1 MVLNANDLLEW
12 KDFPKGLRV
21 LLLEQQSDS
30 AAETR
35 SKLEE
40 MDYIVSVFYNET
52 EALSAISNSAE
63 GFHVAI
69 VEVSTD
75 NSDGRFR
82 FLETAKDL
90 PTIMT
95 SDMHCLS
102 TTMKCIALGA
112 VEFLRKPLS
121 EEKIKNIWQHV
132 LHKAFNAGGKDISES
147 VKPLRESVT
156 PLPQLCLGNGES
168 NHQLSV
174 KTEYESPSQELS
186 AGSDKYPA
194 PSTPQIKRGERLLD
208 DGDCQDQAYILADKD
223 SVEPDV
229 ESKSVENTFGD
240 TVTETT
246 LGNIIDESAV
256 QASPPQES
264 GDGDIR
270 PEDQLTN
277 DCKDKSNESSLCS
290 DKGTPTNT
298 SIDAKTNSKA
308 SRLRNICG
316 FKASR
321 KKAKVDWTSELH
333 KKFVQAVEKLGVDQ
347 AIPSKILE
355 VMKVEGLTRHNVASH
370 LQKYRMQQ
378 RHILPKDRNYG
389 SRKPVMVFPSYQN
402 TSFVP
407 CGQSYQGWVPP
418 SSYPAGVQMWGAPYY
433 PAWQTTENW
442 HWTPYPTMHA
452 DAWGCP
458 VMPPPPVGPCP
469 PYPQS
474 TPQCQNSEYLNISQ
488 MPDSLFDLCPAE
500 EEVIDKVVKEAISKP
515 WLPLPLGLK
524 PPSTDSVLNELSKQG
539 ISSVPPHTQG
549 THLH

>member
-21 LLLEQQSDS
+21 LLLEQESDS
-30 AAETR
+30 ASETR

-69 VEVSTD
+69 VEVSSD
-75 NSDGRFR
+75 NSDGRFK

-95 SDMHCLS
+95 SNMHCLS

-156 PLPQLCLGNGES
+156 LPQLCLGNGES

-174 KTEYESPSQELS
+174 KIEYNNQNQELS

-208 DGDCQDQAYILADKD
+208 DGDCQDQANIIADKD
-223 SVEPDV
+223 GMEPDV
-229 ESKSVENTFGD
+229 ESKSVENTLGLS
-240 TVTETT
+240 VAETT
-246 LGNIIDESAV
+246 YGNIVAESTV
-256 QASPPQES
+256 QATPSQGS
-264 GDGDIR
+264 GDGDFR
-270 PEDQLTN
+270 PEDQLAN
-277 DCKDKSNESSLCS
+277 DSKDKSIESSLCS
-290 DKGTPTNT
+290 DKGIPMNT
-298 SIDAKTNSKA
+298 SIDTKTNSKA
-308 SRLRNICG
+308 SRLRKICG

-321 KKAKVDWTSELH
+321 KKAK
-333 KKFVQAVEKLGVDQ
+333 
-347 AIPSKILE
+347 
-355 VMKVEGLTRHNVASH
+355 
-370 LQKYRMQQ
+370 KYRMQQ

-402 TSFVP
+402 TSFLP
-407 CGQSYQGWVPP
+407 GGQGYQGWVPP

-442 HWTPYPTMHA
+442 HWTPYPAMHA

-474 TPQCQNSEYLNISQ
+474 TPQCQNSDYLNISQ
-488 MPDSLFDLCPAE
+488 MPDNLFDLCPAE

-539 ISSVPPHTQG
+539 ISSVPPHHTQG